1 MNAKYRITHGV
12 DININCAARVTEPA
26 KTTTCFNAHVSPLA
40 ISLLKETLGDFVG
53 LTFVETHAKNN
64 IFIINGP

>member
-1 MNAKYRITHGV
+1 
-12 DININCAARVTEPA
+12 VTEPA

-64 IFIINGP
+64 IFIVNGP